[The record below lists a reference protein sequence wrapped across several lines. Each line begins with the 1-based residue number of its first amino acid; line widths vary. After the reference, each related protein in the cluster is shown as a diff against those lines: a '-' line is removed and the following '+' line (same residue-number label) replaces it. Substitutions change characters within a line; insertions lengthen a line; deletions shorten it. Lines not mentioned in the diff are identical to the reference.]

1 LSRSS
6 KEAHVCTT
14 DAIVRITDS
23 TKKPLGNGS
32 LSTVGREEVVEN
44 GSIERTDGSLTEVI
58 VVGFNFRAAIVV
70 RIFN

>member
-1 LSRSS
+1 
-6 KEAHVCTT
+6 
-14 DAIVRITDS
+14 
-23 TKKPLGNGS
+23 LGNGS

-58 VVGFNFRAAIVV
+58 VVGFNFGAAIVV